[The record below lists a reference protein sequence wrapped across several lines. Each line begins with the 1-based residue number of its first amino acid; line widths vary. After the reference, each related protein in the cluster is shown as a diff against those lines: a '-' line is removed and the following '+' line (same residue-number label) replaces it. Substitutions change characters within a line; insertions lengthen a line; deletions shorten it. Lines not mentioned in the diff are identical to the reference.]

1 MHEEALK
8 TVDKYENDNQPQITV
23 VETDI
28 DFGEIKF
35 YEHYTRDLVLANNCH
50 LPVQFKFKGKDDNGT
65 EICEDWIK
73 ISQKEG
79 KLLTGC
85 SLNLKVDIFIDE
97 KAAPKITRKLR
108 DATIG
113 SKGPLDI
120 LVLQ

>member
-23 VETDI
+23 AETDI

-35 YEHYTRDLVLANNCH
+35 YERYSRDLILANNCH
-50 LPVQFKFKGKDDNGT
+50 LPVQFKFKAKDDNGT
-65 EICEDWIK
+65 EICENWIK

-79 KLLTGC
+79 NLLTGN
-85 SLNLKVDIFIDE
+85 SLSLKIDIFIDE
-97 KAAPKITRKLR
+97 KAVPKITRKLR

>member
-35 YEHYTRDLVLANNCH
+35 YEPYSRELVLANNCH
-50 LPVQFKFKGKDDNGT
+50 LPVKFKFKGKDDNGT

-73 ISQKEG
+73 ISHKEG
-79 KLLTGC
+79 SLLTG
-85 SLNLKVDIFIDE
+85 STLHLKVDIFIDE
-97 KAAPKITRKLR
+97 KAAPKITRKLK
-108 DATIG
+108 DATSG